1 MSLVSSKKVETNRA
15 ELTVEV
21 KGEQFA
27 QAVEAAYRKNMKS
40 ITVPG
45 FRKGKAPR
53 AMVEKLYGKG
63 MFLDEAM
70 NALYPAAYS
79 EAVDEAGIT
88 PVDSAEVEVL
98 SADEEGF
105 TFKATVTTRPV
116 ATLGK
121 YKGLSVDKTVPP
133 VTEEQIEEQIAQMR
147 EKYARVITVE
157 GRAAQEGD
165 IAEID
170 FEGFSDGVAFEGGKG
185 EKYPLTLGSGSFIPG
200 FEEQIVGKNIGDEFD
215 VNVTFPEGYGE
226 SSLAG
231 KPALFK
237 VKLNDLKER
246 ELPEVDDEFAKD
258 ISEFDTIAAYKEDIK
273 KRLTEAAQS
282 KAEAE
287 VENKLLEQVVADMT
301 VEIPDCMIE
310 NRINELVQDFGMR
323 MSQQGLS
330 IQDFMRYTGETEEKF
345 RETFRTQAENQVKT
359 RLAMEAIAAAE
370 NIVPD
375 EKDIADEYQK
385 LAEHYHMDI
394 EKIRGAIREK
404 ELVADIACRKALETV
419 TESAAVTVVEA
430 ATAEPKAE
438 EKVAQKPKAA
448 KKTTKKAADDG
459 AEAPKPKR
467 TRKAKADTEAE

>member
-21 KGEQFA
+21 KGEQFSK
-27 QAVEAAYRKNMKS
+27 AVEAAYRKNLKN

-63 MFLDEAM
+63 MFLDDAM
-70 NALYPAAYS
+70 NALYPTAYT
-79 EAVDEAGIT
+79 EAVEEAGIT

-98 SADEEGF
+98 TADEEGF
-105 TFKATVTTRPV
+105 TFKAIVTTRPV
-116 ATLGK
+116 AALGK
-121 YKGLSVDKTVPP
+121 YKGLSAEKNVPP
-133 VTEEQIEEQIAQMR
+133 VTDEQIEEQIAQMR
-147 EKYARVITVE
+147 DKYARVITVE
-157 GRAAQEGD
+157 GRVAQNGD

-170 FEGFSDGVAFEGGKG
+170 FEGFTDGVPFEGGKG

-200 FEEQIVGKNIGDEFD
+200 FEEQVVGKNIGDAFD
-215 VNVTFPEGYGE
+215 VNVTFPEQYGE

-231 KPALFK
+231 KPAVFK
-237 VKLNDLKER
+237 VKLNALKAR

-258 ISEFDTIAAYKEDIK
+258 ISEFDTIADYKADLK
-273 KRLTEAAQS
+273 KALAESAEEKAQS
-282 KAEAE
+282 E

-301 VEIPDCMIE
+301 VEIPGCMIE
-310 NRINELVQDFGMR
+310 NRIDELVQDFGMR

-330 IQDFMRYTGETEEKF
+330 LKDFMHYTGDTEEKF

-370 NIVPD
+370 SITPD

-385 LAEHYHMDI
+385 LAEQYHTDI

-404 ELVADIACRKALETV
+404 ELVADIACRKALDLV
-419 TESAAVTVVEA
+419 TESAVVTVVEEA
-430 ATAEPKAE
+430 PKTDDSP
-438 EKVAQKPKAA
+438 KPA
-448 KKTTKKAADDG
+448 KKSAEKAADES

-467 TRKAKADTEAE
+467 TRKVKVEADAQ

>member
-27 QAVEAAYRKNMKS
+27 QAVEAAYRKNMKT

-53 AMVEKLYGKG
+53 AMVDKLYGKG

-70 NALYPAAYS
+70 NALYPAAYT

-98 SADEEGF
+98 SANEEGF

-116 ATLGK
+116 ATLGE
-121 YKGLSVDKTVPP
+121 YKGLAAEKAVSP
-133 VTEEQIEEQIAQMR
+133 VTDEQIEEQIAQMR

-157 GRAAQEGD
+157 DRAAQDGD

-215 VNVTFPEGYGE
+215 VNVTFPEQYGE
-226 SSLAG
+226 DSLAG

-237 VKLNDLKER
+237 VKLNSLKAR

-258 ISEFDTIAAYKEDIK
+258 ISEFDTLDAYKEDIK
-273 KRLTEAAQS
+273 KKLAEAAES
-282 KAEAE
+282 KAETAL
-287 VENKLLEQVVADMT
+287 ENKLLEQVVANMT
-301 VEIPDCMIE
+301 VEVPDCMIE
-310 NRINELVQDFGMR
+310 SRIDELVQDFGMR

-330 IQDFMRYTGETEEKF
+330 LQDFLRYTGETEEKF

-370 NIVPD
+370 NIKPD

-385 LAEHYHMDI
+385 LAEQYHVDI

-404 ELVADIACRKALETV
+404 DLVVDIACRKALEIV
-419 TESAAVTVVEA
+419 TESAVVTVVEEA
-430 ATAEPKAE
+430 APKAE
-438 EKVAQKPKAA
+438 EKPKAA
-448 KKTTKKAADDG
+448 KKAPAKKSADDG
-459 AEAPKPKR
+459 EEASKPKR
-467 TRKAKADTEAE
+467 TRKAKADTDAE

>member
-1 MSLVSSKKVETNRA
+1 MSLVSSNKVETNRA
-15 ELTVEV
+15 ELVVEV

-27 QAVEAAYRKNMKS
+27 QAVEAAYRKNMKN

-63 MFLDEAM
+63 MFLDDAM

-88 PVDSAEVEVL
+88 PVDSADIEVL

-116 ATLGK
+116 PTLGQ
-121 YKGLSVDKTVPP
+121 YKGLAAEKAVSP
-133 VTEEQIEEQIAQMR
+133 VTDEQIDEQIAQMR

-157 GRAAQEGD
+157 GRAAQDGD

-170 FEGFSDGVAFEGGKG
+170 FEGFADGVPFEGGKG

-200 FEEQIVGKNIGDEFD
+200 FEEQVVGKNIGEEFD
-215 VNVTFPEGYGE
+215 VEVTFPEQYGE

-231 KPALFK
+231 KPAVFK
-237 VKLNDLKER
+237 VKLLGLKAR

-258 ISEFDTIAAYKEDIK
+258 ISEFDTIEAYKADIS
-273 KRLTEAAQS
+273 KRLTESAES
-282 KAEAE
+282 KAETE
-287 VENKLLEQVVADMT
+287 MENKLLEQVVAGMT

-310 NRINELVQDFGMR
+310 SRIDELVQDFGMR
-323 MSQQGLS
+323 MGQQGLS
-330 IQDFMRYTGETEEKF
+330 LKDFMSYTGETEEKF

-370 NIVPD
+370 GIVPD

-385 LAEHYHMDI
+385 LAEQYRMDV

-404 ELVADIACRKALETV
+404 DIVADIACRKALEVV
-419 TESAAVTVVEA
+419 TAGAVVTVSAPEA
-430 ATAEPKAE
+430 KADDKPKA
-438 EKVAQKPKAA
+438 KKAA
-448 KKTTKKAADDG
+448 KKAEDDG
-459 AEAPKPKR
+459 EEAPKPKR
-467 TRKAKADTEAE
+467 TRKAKADDAE

>member
-63 MFLDEAM
+63 MFLDDAM

-116 ATLGK
+116 AALGK
-121 YKGLSVDKTVPP
+121 YKGLSAEKMVSP
-133 VTEEQIEEQIAQMR
+133 VTDEQIDEQIAQMR

-157 GRAAQEGD
+157 GRAAQDGD

-170 FEGFSDGVAFEGGKG
+170 FEGFADGVPFEGGKG

-200 FEEQIVGKNIGDEFD
+200 FEEQVVGKNIGDEFD
-215 VNVTFPEGYGE
+215 VNVTFPEQYGE

-231 KPALFK
+231 KPAVFK
-237 VKLNDLKER
+237 VKLNALKAR

-258 ISEFDTIAAYKEDIK
+258 ISEFDTIGAYKEDIR
-273 KRLTEAAQS
+273 KRLTESAES

-310 NRINELVQDFGMR
+310 SRINELVQDFGMR

-330 IQDFMRYTGETEEKF
+330 LKDFMHYTGETEEKF
-345 RETFRTQAENQVKT
+345 RESFRTQAENQVKT

-370 NIVPD
+370 NITPD

-385 LAEHYHMDI
+385 LAEQYHVDV
-394 EKIRGAIREK
+394 EKIRGAINEK
-404 ELVADIACRKALETV
+404 ELVGDIACRKALELISASAVV
-419 TESAAVTVVEA
+419 TTVEA
-430 ATAEPKAE
+430 PKTDD
-438 EKVAQKPKAA
+438 KPKAA
-448 KKTTKKAADDG
+448 KKTAAKKAADDG
-459 AEAPKPKR
+459 EEAPKPKK
-467 TRKAKADTEAE
+467 TRKAKADTDAE

>member
-1 MSLVSSKKVETNRA
+1 MSLVSSNKVETNRA

-27 QAVEAAYRKNMKS
+27 KAVEVAYRKNLKN

-63 MFLDEAM
+63 MFLDDAM
-70 NALYPAAYS
+70 NALYPIAYS

-121 YKGLSVDKTVPP
+121 YKGLAAEKVVSP
-133 VTEEQIEEQIAQMR
+133 VTDEQIEEQITQMR

-157 GRAAQEGD
+157 DRAAQNGD

-170 FEGFSDGVAFEGGKG
+170 FEGFSDGVAFDGGKG

-200 FEEQIVGKNIGDEFD
+200 FEEQVVGKNIGDEFD
-215 VNVTFPEGYGE
+215 VTVTFPEQYGE

-237 VKLNDLKER
+237 VKLNGLKAR

-258 ISEFDTIAAYKEDIK
+258 ISEFDTIDAYREDIK
-273 KRLTEAAQS
+273 KKLAESAES
-282 KAEAE
+282 KALVEL
-287 VENKLLEQVVADMT
+287 ENKLLEQIVANMT
-301 VEIPDCMIE
+301 VEVPDCMIE

-330 IQDFMRYTGETEEKF
+330 LQDFMRYTGETEEKF

-359 RLAMEAIAAAE
+359 RLAMEAIVAAE
-370 NIVPD
+370 GIVPD
-375 EKDIADEYQK
+375 ETDITDEYAK
-385 LAEHYHMDI
+385 LAEQYRTDV
-394 EKIRGAIREK
+394 EKIRGAIKEK
-404 ELVADIACRKALETV
+404 ELVADIACRKALELISSSAVV
-419 TESAAVTVVEA
+419 TEVEA
-430 ATAEPKAE
+430 PKDDEA
-438 EKVAQKPKAA
+438 KTA
-448 KKTTKKAADDG
+448 KKASAKKAADDSE
-459 AEAPKPKR
+459 EAAKPKR
-467 TRKAKADTEAE
+467 AKKVKVDAE

>member
-1 MSLVSSKKVETNRA
+1 MSLVSSNKVETNRA
-15 ELTVEV
+15 ELIVEV

-27 QAVEAAYRKNMKS
+27 QAVEAAYRKNMKN

-63 MFLDEAM
+63 MFLDDAM
-70 NALYPAAYS
+70 NALYPTAYS

-88 PVDSAEVEVL
+88 PVDSADVEVL

-121 YKGLSVDKTVPP
+121 YKGLAAEKVVSP
-133 VTEEQIEEQIAQMR
+133 VTDEQIDEQITQMR

-157 GRAAQEGD
+157 GRAAQDGD

-200 FEEQIVGKNIGDEFD
+200 FEEQVVGKNIGEEFD
-215 VNVTFPEGYGE
+215 VNVTFPEQYGE
-226 SSLAG
+226 STLAG
-231 KPALFK
+231 KPAVFK
-237 VKLNDLKER
+237 VKLLGLKAR

-258 ISEFDTIAAYKEDIK
+258 ISEFDTIDAYKADIR
-273 KRLTEAAQS
+273 KRLTESAES
-282 KAEAE
+282 KAETE
-287 VENKLLEQVVADMT
+287 LENRLLEQVVSEMT
-301 VEIPDCMIE
+301 VEIPACMIE
-310 NRINELVQDFGMR
+310 SRIEELVQDFGMR

-330 IQDFMRYTGETEEKF
+330 LKDFMSYTGETEEKF

-385 LAEHYHMDI
+385 LAEQYHVDV
-394 EKIRGAIREK
+394 ERIRGAIREK
-404 ELVADIACRKALETV
+404 DLVADVACRKALEVV
-419 TESAAVTVVEA
+419 TASAAVTVSAPE
-430 ATAEPKAE
+430 TKADD
-438 EKVAQKPKAA
+438 KPKAKKAAAKKSEEDGEEAPKA
-448 KKTTKKAADDG
+448 KKTK
-459 AEAPKPKR
+459 
-467 TRKAKADTEAE
+467 KAKADDAE

>member
-1 MSLVSSKKVETNRA
+1 SNKVETNRA

-27 QAVEAAYRKNMKS
+27 KAVEVAYRKNLKN

-63 MFLDEAM
+63 MFLDDAM
-70 NALYPAAYS
+70 NALYPIAYS

-121 YKGLSVDKTVPP
+121 YKGLAAEKVVSP
-133 VTEEQIEEQIAQMR
+133 VTDEQIEEQITQMR

-157 GRAAQEGD
+157 DRAAQNGD

-170 FEGFSDGVAFEGGKG
+170 FEGFSDGVAFDGGKG

-200 FEEQIVGKNIGDEFD
+200 FEEQVVGKNIGDEFD
-215 VNVTFPEGYGE
+215 VTVTFPEQYGE

-237 VKLNDLKER
+237 VKLNGLKAR

-258 ISEFDTIAAYKEDIK
+258 ISEFDTIDAYREDIK
-273 KRLTEAAQS
+273 KKLAESAES
-282 KAEAE
+282 KALVEL
-287 VENKLLEQVVADMT
+287 ENKLLEQIVANMT
-301 VEIPDCMIE
+301 VEVPDCMIE

-330 IQDFMRYTGETEEKF
+330 LQDFMRYTGETEEKF

-359 RLAMEAIAAAE
+359 RLAMEAIVAAE
-370 NIVPD
+370 GIVPD
-375 EKDIADEYQK
+375 ETDITDEYAK
-385 LAEHYHMDI
+385 LAEQYRTDV
-394 EKIRGAIREK
+394 EKIRGAIKEK
-404 ELVADIACRKALETV
+404 ELVADIACRKALELISSSAVV
-419 TESAAVTVVEA
+419 TEVEA
-430 ATAEPKAE
+430 PKDDEA
-438 EKVAQKPKAA
+438 KTA
-448 KKTTKKAADDG
+448 KKASAKKAADDSE
-459 AEAPKPKR
+459 EAAKPKR
-467 TRKAKADTEAE
+467 AKKVKVDAE

>member
-1 MSLVSSKKVETNRA
+1 MSLVSSNKVETNRA

-27 QAVEAAYRKNMKS
+27 KAVEAAYRKNLKN

-63 MFLDEAM
+63 MFLDDAM
-70 NALYPAAYS
+70 NALYPVAYS

-121 YKGLSVDKTVPP
+121 YKGLAAEKVVSP
-133 VTEEQIEEQIAQMR
+133 VTDEQIEEQITQMR

-157 GRAAQEGD
+157 GRTAQDGD

-170 FEGFSDGVAFEGGKG
+170 FEGFSDGVAFDGGKG

-200 FEEQIVGKNIGDEFD
+200 FEEQVVGKNIGDEFD
-215 VNVTFPEGYGE
+215 VTVTFPEQYGE
-226 SSLAG
+226 SNLAG

-237 VKLNDLKER
+237 VKLNGLKAR

-258 ISEFDTIAAYKEDIK
+258 ISEFDTIDAYREDIEK
-273 KRLTEAAQS
+273 KLTESAES
-282 KAEAE
+282 KALVEL
-287 VENKLLEQVVADMT
+287 ENKLLEQIVANMT
-301 VEIPDCMIE
+301 VEVPDCMIE
-310 NRINELVQDFGMR
+310 NRMNELVQDFGMR

-330 IQDFMRYTGETEEKF
+330 LQDFMRYTGETEEKF

-359 RLAMEAIAAAE
+359 RLAMEAIVAAE
-370 NIVPD
+370 GIVPD
-375 EKDIADEYQK
+375 EKDITEEYAK
-385 LAEHYHMDI
+385 LAEQYRTDV
-394 EKIRGAIREK
+394 EKIRGAIKEK
-404 ELVADIACRKALETV
+404 ELVVDIACRKALELISSSAVV
-419 TESAAVTVVEA
+419 TNVEA
-430 ATAEPKAE
+430 PKDDEA
-438 EKVAQKPKAA
+438 KTA
-448 KKTTKKAADDG
+448 KKASAKKAADDG
-459 AEAPKPKR
+459 EETAKPKR
-467 TRKAKADTEAE
+467 AKKVKVDAE